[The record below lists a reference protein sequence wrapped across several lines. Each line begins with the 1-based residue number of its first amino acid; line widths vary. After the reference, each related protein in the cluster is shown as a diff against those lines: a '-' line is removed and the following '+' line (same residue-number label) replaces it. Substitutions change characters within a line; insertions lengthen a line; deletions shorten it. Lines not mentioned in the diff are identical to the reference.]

1 MDQAFNPVQCFQK
14 ILGFSIS
21 LKWLYMFQL
30 PQTAFPSFFQ
40 LIPPSNQ
47 GSHSDRVPE
56 DEALMLRRGSR
67 TACVGQQVP
76 AEESE
81 VRS

>member
-1 MDQAFNPVQCFQK
+1 MALHVSVASNSLPLLLSVNPAFQSS
-14 ILGFSIS
+14 GGGE
-21 LKWLYMFQL
+21 
-30 PQTAFPSFFQ
+30 
-40 LIPPSNQ
+40 

-56 DEALMLRRGSR
+56 DEALMLRHGSR